1 MKFFHFNTLETK
13 MTNGASQSFKKKI
26 LEACKKLTEKGEHIE
41 ATHLFRSYFPDCES
55 EFPEK
60 FDIFKI

>member
-1 MKFFHFNTLETK
+1 

-41 ATHLFRSYFPDCES
+41 ATHLFKSYFPDCES